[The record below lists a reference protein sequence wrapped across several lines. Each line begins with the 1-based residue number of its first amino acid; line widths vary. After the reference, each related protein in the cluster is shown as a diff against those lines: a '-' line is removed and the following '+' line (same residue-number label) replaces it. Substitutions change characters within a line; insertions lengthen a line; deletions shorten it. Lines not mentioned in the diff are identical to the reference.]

1 MKTKFAA
8 AAVLALALAACSGAP
23 EAEDR
28 AAETGAVVE
37 AGLSITGGRMV
48 MPAVSGNPGVVYFSA
63 ENTGP
68 AAVSLAAVDVSGSAR
83 SEIHDMSGGEGMMRM
98 ERLEAVELPA
108 GETVQFAP
116 GGKHVMVFELDPGLG
131 AGGKTE
137 VTLMLANGD
146 KASFTVPIQGAGD
159 DR

>member
-1 MKTKFAA
+1 MKTKFAT

-68 AAVSLAAVDVSGSAR
+68 AAVSLAAVDVAGSAR

-116 GGKHVMVFELDPGLG
+116 GGKHVMVYELGPDL
-131 AGGKTE
+131 AEGGTAE
-137 VTLMLANGD
+137 VTLTAAGGRNHTFE
-146 KASFTVPIQGAGD
+146 APIQAAGEE
-159 DR
+159 R